1 MSAPFEAL
9 VGHESVKK
17 ILMSALDS
25 GKIGHA
31 YIFCGPRGVG
41 KHTAAMCFARAAVG
55 ASKNNDPDI
64 ITVSNEWSGEVSK
77 SGTILAGTVNKMR
90 SDIYIKPYGGGR
102 KFYIVPDGDTMNAA
116 SQNKLLKVFEEPPD
130 YCTIILIAENL
141 NRFLPTILSRATV
154 IRFMPLPIETA
165 AEYLTSRFGISADEA
180 EAKAAISGGRIG
192 AALELIDDPEPERLR
207 KELMNGL
214 LCMTENNNKNMILF
228 SNFLKAEK
236 NGTDF
241 IFSALK
247 SLLDD
252 LVRIKLGLNYTVNK
266 DMEKELAELSKSVT
280 ERGAARMLDS
290 AMKYERVYKINKTDK
305 ITTDFRVTMFCLACE
320 LWEDIHGRNYRSKI

>member
-17 ILMSALDS
+17 ILMSALGSD
-25 GKIGHA
+25 KIGHA

-41 KHTAAMCFARAAVG
+41 RHTAAACFAKAAVG
-55 ASKNNDPDI
+55 GSKNSDPDI
-64 ITVSNEWSGEVSK
+64 ITVSNEWSGAVSK
-77 SGTILAGTVNKMR
+77 TNTIVAETVNEMR
-90 SDIYIKPYGGGR
+90 RDIYIKPYGGGW
-102 KFYIVPDGDTMNAA
+102 KFYIVPEGDTMNAA

-141 NRFLPTILSRATV
+141 SRFLPTILSRATV
-154 IRFMPLPIETA
+154 IRFMPLPIDTV
-165 AEYLTSRFGISADEA
+165 AEYMTTRFGIDADEA
-180 EAKAAISGGRIG
+180 RAKAAISGGRIG

-207 KELMNGL
+207 KELMDGL
-214 LCMTENNNKNMILF
+214 LSMTENNNKNMILF
-228 SNFLKAEK
+228 SNFLKTEK

-252 LVRIKLGLNYTVNK
+252 LVRIKLDLKDTVNK

-280 ERGAARMLDS
+280 ERGAARMLDT
-290 AMKYERVYKINKTDK
+290 AVKYERVYKINKTNI
-305 ITTDFRVTMFCLACE
+305 ITTDFRMTMFCMACE

>member
-9 VGHESVKK
+9 VGHENVKN
-17 ILMSALDS
+17 ILESAL
-25 GKIGHA
+25 GTGRIGHA

-41 KHTAAMCFARAAVG
+41 RHTAAKCFARAAVG
-55 ASKNNDPDI
+55 AAKDSDPDI
-64 ITVSNEWSGEVSK
+64 ITVSNDWSGAVSK
-77 SGTILAGTVNKMR
+77 TDTILAETVNEMR
-90 SDIYIKPYGGGR
+90 KDIYIKPYGGGR
-102 KFYIVPDGDTMNAA
+102 KFYIVPKGDTMNAA

-154 IRFMPLPIETA
+154 IRFMPLPIGTA
-165 AEYLTSRFGISADEA
+165 AEYLTTRFGISADEA

-207 KELMNGL
+207 RGLMDGL
-214 LCMTENNNKNMILF
+214 LSMTENNNKNMILF
-228 SNFLKAEK
+228 SNFLKTEK
-236 NGTDF
+236 NGADF
-241 IFSALK
+241 IFSTLK

-252 LVRIKLGLNYTVNK
+252 LVRIKLGLKNTVNK
-266 DMEKELAELSKSVT
+266 DMEKELAKLSKSVT
-280 ERGAARMLDS
+280 ERGAARMLD
-290 AMKYERVYKINKTDK
+290 AAVKYERINKTS
-305 ITTDFRVTMFCLACE
+305 TNFRMTMFCMACE